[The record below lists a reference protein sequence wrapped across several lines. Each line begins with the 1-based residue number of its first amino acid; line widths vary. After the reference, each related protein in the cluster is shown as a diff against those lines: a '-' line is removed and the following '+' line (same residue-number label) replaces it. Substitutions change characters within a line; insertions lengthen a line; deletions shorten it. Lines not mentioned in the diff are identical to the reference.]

1 MAPSREKPHA
11 FAAAEG
17 GVGTGDHHGD
27 NRVARQLLKPRRLA
41 QIEVWL
47 DETVGLWE
55 AQYCSA
61 GRLFGHRS
69 DLFTPAAT
77 GQPSGSSRSPPVDDH
92 ICPVCGRSSEGERPS
107 AHPPGKDPP
116 VPPIEGKSGRGKYML
131 RGIRAAVGQFRAK
144 DGGKSVEDDENGL
157 SRAVSTA
164 MFLAEA
170 SQDDDSSVATALSSS
185 GPFGGEDGRAP
196 PDERKALEERMA
208 RLMRAQ
214 KLLDR
219 SQTRH

>member
-1 MAPSREKPHA
+1 MTEN
-11 FAAAEG
+11 
-17 GVGTGDHHGD
+17 HHGD
-27 NRVARQLLKPRRLA
+27 NRVARHLLKPRRRA

-47 DETVGLWE
+47 DETMSLWE

-77 GQPSGSSRSPPVDDH
+77 GQPSESPRSTPVDDH
-92 ICPVCGRSSEGERPS
+92 ICPVCGRSSEGEGPS
-107 AHPPGKDPP
+107 AHPPGKNPP
-116 VPPIEGKSGRGKYML
+116 LPPIEGKPGRGKYML
-131 RGIRAAVGQFRAK
+131 RGIRAAMGQFRSK
-144 DGGKSVEDDENGL
+144 DGSKSGDDDGNGL
-157 SRAVSTA
+157 SRAASTA

-170 SQDDDSSVATALSSS
+170 SEDDSSVATAFSSS
-185 GPFGGEDGRAP
+185 GPFGGKDGKAP

>member
-1 MAPSREKPHA
+1 MASSREKPHVV
-11 FAAAEG
+11 AAAEG
-17 GVGTGDHHGD
+17 EAGTEDHHGG
-27 NRVARQLLKPRRLA
+27 NRVARQLLKPRRRA

-47 DETVGLWE
+47 DETVSTWE

-69 DLFTPAAT
+69 DLFGPAAT
-77 GQPSGSSRSPPVDDH
+77 GQPSESPRSPPEDDH
-92 ICPVCGRSSEGERPS
+92 ICPVCGRSLEGPS

-116 VPPIEGKSGRGKYML
+116 LPPIEGKPGRGKYML
-131 RGIRAAVGQFRAK
+131 RGIRAAMGQFRAK
-144 DGGKSVEDDENGL
+144 DGGKGGEDDEHGL
-157 SRAVSTA
+157 SRPASTA
-164 MFLAEA
+164 MFLAVA
-170 SQDDDSSVATALSSS
+170 SEDDDSSVATALSSS
-185 GPFGGEDGRAP
+185 GPFGGEDGKAP

-208 RLMRAQ
+208 RLKRAQ